1 VRCWK
6 PARKHATIQA
16 SPGTPGIA
24 VTAVEFVETTLGLRL
39 DISQRIKDTFAILPM
54 RWMVERTFAWIGNY
68 RRLSKDYG
76 ILKSTAE
83 NMVRI
88 AMLRIMVAKCV

>member
-68 RRLSKDYG
+68 RPIVQRLWDLEKYSRKHGTNRHAPYHG
-76 ILKSTAE
+76 
-83 NMVRI
+83 R
-88 AMLRIMVAKCV
+88 